1 MRRACISNLEQSL
14 VVFPLYLAPRSG
26 TRLDLGG
33 VGLVSPILGA
43 FAPAALAAL
52 QATPIGEKRF
62 RTFSLSLESLILAE
76 S

>member
-14 VVFPLYLAPRSG
+14 VVFPLYLAPRSRRA
-26 TRLDLGG
+26 TRPRG

-52 QATPIGEKRF
+52 QAAPIGEKRF